1 MRHRNAQSQM
11 CMLLSGQEDG
21 KTLATATPQLSTP
34 KDEDTQGTHR
44 QGSRA
49 VHQLTSPARSK
60 ATVLYPD
67 DGPF

>member
-49 VHQLTSPARSK
+49 VH
-60 ATVLYPD
+60 
-67 DGPF
+67 